1 MDPDDNRLQGLDLV
15 KLKNGDAFF
24 ENEYEWTERK
34 KVHDALENFTLLEN
48 KPSYKEYFEVA
59 KQTTQGNLRCNLV
72 IPIIKVRATIPEGHS
87 DGSPFNMDEEYT
99 YSLHLHHV
107 QV

>member
-1 MDPDDNRLQGLDLV
+1 MDPDDNRLQGMDLV

-72 IPIIKVRATIPEGHS
+72 IPIVKVRARIPDGHS
-87 DGSPFNMDEEYT
+87 NGYPMNVEVEITWAMA
-99 YSLHLHHV
+99 
-107 QV
+107 